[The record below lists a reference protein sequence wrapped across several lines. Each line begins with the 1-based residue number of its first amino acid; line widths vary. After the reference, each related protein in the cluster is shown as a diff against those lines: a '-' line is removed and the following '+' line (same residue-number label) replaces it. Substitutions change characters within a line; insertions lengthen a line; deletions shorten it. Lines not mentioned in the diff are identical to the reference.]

1 MNKTILSLTV
11 ASAISTT
18 LMADAQTDELR
29 AQLKALTERLNN
41 VEKQNN
47 ETVEM
52 TNALIEETADLKT
65 GFNFNVV
72 DTDKSHNGMGAAAS
86 KVYYSKS
93 PLSIGGYGE
102 MYYAAPDNAD
112 NFADIYRFVP
122 YIGYRFDENIVLNVE
137 LEIEH
142 GSTNGGG
149 KVVVEFMYLD
159 FLLNESFNVQVGH
172 LLVPM
177 GLTNLRHE
185 PTLFNTIQR
194 PETERQIIPSTW
206 HENGVMAYGRIGETG
221 LNYNLGIVNAIDYTT
236 KEPATTTT
244 RDGRIGSEEKG
255 TMNRVAG
262 VGRLDYTGITGLLA
276 GGSLYYGAAG
286 QGEASG
292 STAFTYEIHAVY
304 ENSGMK
310 LKGLYAETNIDGLND
325 NNVYPNALD
334 KSSGYYVN
342 AEYDILHTMNSE
354 YKLPLFVQYDTYD
367 KKERLANA
375 ADPQAGETITTV
387 GLNFFPHEQVVLKL
401 DYAMK
406 DYDDAAIEDFD
417 TLSFGLGFIF

>member
-185 PTLFNTIQR
+185 PTLYNTVQR

-206 HENGVMAYGRIGETG
+206 HENGVIAYGKIGETG

>member
-1 MNKTILSLTV
+1 MAV
-11 ASAISTT
+11 ASALSTK
-18 LMADAQTDELR
+18 LLADAQTDELR
-29 AQLKALTERLNN
+29 AQLKALTERLNA
-41 VEKQNN
+41 VEMQNK
-47 ETVEM
+47 ETAEM
-52 TNALIEETADLKT
+52 TNTLLEETADLKT

-72 DTDKSHNGMGAAAS
+72 DTDQSRNGMGAAAS

-102 MYYAAPDNAD
+102 MFYAAPDNAT
-112 NFADIYRFVP
+112 NYADVYRFVP
-122 YIGYRFDENIVLNVE
+122 YIGYRFNDNIVLNVE
-137 LEIEH
+137 LEVEH
-142 GSTNGGG
+142 GNTAEGG

-159 FLLNESFNVQVGH
+159 FLINEALNIQVGH

-194 PETERQIIPSTW
+194 PGTEKQIIPSTW
-206 HENGVMAYGRIGETG
+206 HENGIMAYGKVGETG
-221 LNYNLGIVNAIDYTT
+221 LNYNLGIVNAIDYTAE
-236 KEPATTTT
+236 EPDTTTT
-244 RDGRIGSEEKG
+244 RDGRLGSNKNG
-255 TMNRVAG
+255 TMNRIAG
-262 VGRLDYTGITGLLA
+262 VGRLDYTGAKGLLV
-276 GGSLYYGAAG
+276 GGSMYYGAAG

-292 STAFTYEIHAVY
+292 STAFTYEVHAMY
-304 ENSGMK
+304 ENSGVK
-310 LKGLYAETNIDGLND
+310 LKGLYAATDVDGLND
-325 NNVYPNALD
+325 NNAYPNALD

-354 YKLPLFVQYDTYD
+354 YKMPLFVQYDTYD
-367 KKERLANA
+367 KKERLADGT
-375 ADPQAGETITTV
+375 DPKAGETVTTV

-406 DYDDAAIEDFD
+406 EYDQETTNNQDTN

>member
-1 MNKTILSLTV
+1 MKQTLLSIAV
-11 ASAISTT
+11 ASAITTT
-18 LMADAQTDELR
+18 LSADSETDALK

-41 VEKQNN
+41 VEKQNK
-47 ETVEM
+47 ETAEK
-52 TNALIEETADLKT
+52 TDTLIEETADLKT

-112 NFADIYRFVP
+112 NYADIYRFVP
-122 YIGYRFDENIVLNVE
+122 YIGYRFNENIVLNVE

-142 GSTNGGG
+142 GSTDGGG

-159 FLLNESFNVQVGH
+159 FLLNEAFNVQVGH

-221 LNYNLGIVNAIDYTT
+221 LNYNLGIVNAIDYTI
-236 KEPATTTT
+236 EDPDTTTT
-244 RDGRIGSEEKG
+244 RDGRIGSQEKG

-276 GGSLYYGAAG
+276 GGSIYYGAAG
-286 QGEASG
+286 QGKASG
-292 STAFTYEIHAVY
+292 STAFTYELHAVY
-304 ENSGMK
+304 ENSGIK
-310 LKGLYAETNIDGLND
+310 LKGLYAETNVDGLND
-325 NNVYPNALD
+325 KNQYPNALD
-334 KSSGYYVN
+334 KSSGYYLN

-367 KKERLANA
+367 KKEKLANA

-387 GLNFFPHEQVVLKL
+387 GINFFPHEQVVLKV

-406 DYDDAAIEDFD
+406 DYDDAAKEDFD

>member
-18 LMADAQTDELR
+18 LMADTQTDELR

-185 PTLFNTIQR
+185 PTLYNTVQR

-206 HENGVMAYGRIGETG
+206 HENGVIAYGKIGETG

>member
-1 MNKTILSLTV
+1 MKKTILSLAAAAAV
-11 ASAISTT
+11 STS
-18 LMADAQTDELR
+18 LFADAQTDELK

-41 VEKQNN
+41 VEKQNK
-47 ETVEM
+47 ETDEK

-65 GFNFNVV
+65 GFNFNIV

-102 MYYAAPDNAD
+102 MYYAAPDNAA
-112 NFADIYRFVP
+112 NYADIYRFVP
-122 YIGYRFDENIVLNVE
+122 YIGYRFNENIVLNVE
-137 LEIEH
+137 LEVEH
-142 GSTNGGG
+142 GSTDGGG

-159 FLLNESFNVQVGH
+159 FLLNEAFNVQVGH

-194 PETERQIIPSTW
+194 PATEQQIIPSTW

-221 LNYNLGIVNAIDYTT
+221 LNYNLGIVNAIDYTS
-236 KEPATTTT
+236 KDPATTTT

-262 VGRLDYTGITGLLA
+262 VGRLDYSGVEGLLV
-276 GGSLYYGAAG
+276 GGSMYYGAAG

-292 STAFTYEIHAVY
+292 STAFTYEVHATY
-304 ENSGMK
+304 ENSGAK
-310 LKGLYAETNIDGLND
+310 IKGLYAATDVSGLND
-325 NNVYPNALD
+325 NNVYPLALD

-342 AEYDILHTMNSE
+342 AEYDVLHTMNSE
-354 YKLPLFVQYDTYD
+354 YKLPVFVQYDTYD
-367 KKERLANA
+367 KKEKLADGT
-375 ADPQAGETITTV
+375 DPKAGETVTTV
-387 GLNFFPHEQVVLKL
+387 GLNFFPQEQVVLKL

-406 DYDDAAIEDFD
+406 DYDDSREDFN
-417 TLSFGLGFIF
+417 TLSFGIGFIF

>member
-1 MNKTILSLTV
+1 MKKTVISLAV

-18 LMADAQTDELR
+18 LFADTQTDALK
-29 AQLKALTERLNN
+29 AQLKALTERLNA
-41 VEKQNN
+41 VEEKNSEIAEKTDILID
-47 ETVEM
+47 ETS
-52 TNALIEETADLKT
+52 DLKT

-72 DTDKSHNGMGAAAS
+72 DTGKSQNFMGAAAS

-102 MYYAAPDNAD
+102 MFYAAPDNAD
-112 NFADIYRFVP
+112 NFADVYRFVP
-122 YIGYRFDENIVLNVE
+122 YIGYRFNENIILNVE
-137 LEIEH
+137 LEVEH
-142 GSTNGGG
+142 GNTAAGG

-159 FLLNESFNVQVGH
+159 FLINEALNVQVGH

-206 HENGVMAYGRIGETG
+206 HENGVMAYGKIGETG
-221 LNYNLGIVNAIDYTT
+221 LNYNLGIVNAIDYTAE
-236 KEPATTTT
+236 EPDTTTT
-244 RDGRIGSEEKG
+244 RDGRIGSNKNG

-262 VGRLDYTGITGLLA
+262 VGRLDYTGVEGLLV
-276 GGSLYYGAAG
+276 GGSMYYGAAG
-286 QGEASG
+286 QGAASG
-292 STAFTYEIHAVY
+292 STAFTYELHAVY
-304 ENSGMK
+304 ENSGAK
-310 LKGLYAETNIDGLND
+310 LKGLYAETNVDGLND

-342 AEYDILHTMNSE
+342 AEYDVLHTMNSE

-367 KKERLANA
+367 KKEQLANA
-375 ADPQAGETITTV
+375 ADPQAGETVTTV
-387 GLNFFPHEQVVLKL
+387 GLNFFPHEQVVLKV

-406 DYDDAAIEDFD
+406 DFDDAAKEDFD